1 MRTTTPSPS
10 SDLGGTRPA
19 RGAILAEH
27 RRAPLDVRCDWR
39 RRCGKDCGLDE
50 TGCVVEDLCSGGT
63 IGIAPFHGDL
73 DIDCAV
79 RKDYEAGIRQI
90 DLVRLCR
97 DRTAEK

>member
-1 MRTTTPSPS
+1 MP
-10 SDLGGTRPA
+10 
-19 RGAILAEH
+19 
-27 RRAPLDVRCDWR
+27 
-39 RRCGKDCGLDE
+39 
-50 TGCVVEDLCSGGT
+50 